1 MRRQAPSKCPVCEL
15 PLRIARLECDAC
27 HTAIEGDFD
36 RGRLG
41 RLSREQLAFVEVFLQ
56 CRGKIKD
63 VEQQL
68 GLSYPT
74 VVSRLEQVV
83 QALGSNDE
91 HDERPKRG
99 EHDDARPKRTE
110 SSDARSRQVDA
121 VLESLSRGE
130 LTPKD
135 AAERLRTLRGP
146 NTSSR

>member
-1 MRRQAPSKCPVCEL
+1 M
-15 PLRIARLECDAC
+15 RIARLECDAC

-83 QALGSNDE
+83 QALGSSE
-91 HDERPKRG
+91 A
-99 EHDDARPKRTE
+99 HDDARTKRDAHDDARTKRDAHDDARAKRTE
-110 SSDARSRQVDA
+110 ADARSRQVDA
-121 VLESLSRGE
+121 VLEGLSRGE

-146 NTSSR
+146 NSSSR